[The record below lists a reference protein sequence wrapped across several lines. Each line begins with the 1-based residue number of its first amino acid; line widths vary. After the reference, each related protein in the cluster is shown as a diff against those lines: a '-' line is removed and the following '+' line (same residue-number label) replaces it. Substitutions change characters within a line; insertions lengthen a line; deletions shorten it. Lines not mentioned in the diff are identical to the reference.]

1 MFPLPA
7 EKSVCDVFG
16 ICVCK
21 MSATRCL
28 YLCNVCVSG
37 LCVCVLA
44 ECDSQQRLQGYRSG
58 LSLLLVPA
66 GGGDPRP
73 PTLILQA
80 RGRCRKLIK
89 TFAELIN
96 ARL

>member
-1 MFPLPA
+1 M
-7 EKSVCDVFG
+7 
-16 ICVCK
+16 
-21 MSATRCL
+21 
-28 YLCNVCVSG
+28 
-37 LCVCVLA
+37 LA

-66 GGGDPRP
+66 RGRGGGDPRP

-80 RGRCRKLIK
+80 PGRCRKLRK